1 MDEATRVQPIPTG
14 DLNSV
19 DIVDLVKK
27 DLDNRAAL
35 GLVKY
40 GQKLKVLNGRSHLV
54 DLYQEL
60 CDAVQYCKGEILKRE
75 YLEAENIELKKQNA
89 HITKQLN
96 EFLNDNLRLREALKP
111 FAEAFEPR
119 TNMHDNDIVQKAFD
133 RNCCTPTM
141 TMGNFRKAAEAMD
154 GNK

>member
-1 MDEATRVQPIPTG
+1 MDEATVVQPIPTG

-27 DLDNRAAL
+27 DLDDRAAL

-60 CDAVQYCKGEILKRE
+60 CDAVKYCKGEILKRE
-75 YLEAENIELKKQNA
+75 CLEAENIELKKQNT

-111 FAEAFEPR
+111 FADIADSAAANLSVNNYHKGFEIYER
-119 TNMHDNDIVQKAFD
+119 
-133 RNCCTPTM
+133 
-141 TMGNFRKAAEAMD
+141 AAEALE
-154 GNK
+154 GK